1 MRDDQRQRRAQ
12 HFDDE
17 LLMTRKL
24 HPRLQRG
31 ATLIEILVS
40 LVILMLG
47 LLGLIGVMIQ
57 SQRAQQESYQRM
69 QALLLVQDM
78 TARINGNRAAADC
91 YVQASALGTGNAA
104 TPVLGACTYGLAT
117 SQGARA
123 AQDLAEWKDLL
134 LGSAEV
140 SSGNKVGGIL
150 GARGCVTKDV
160 DGVFQVS
167 VVWQGMQAAGAP
179 PAGIACGTNQYGDEA
194 LRRAVSITV
203 VPPNAS

>member
-1 MRDDQRQRRAQ
+1 
-12 HFDDE
+12 
-17 LLMTRKL
+17 MTRKL

-78 TARINGNRAAADC
+78 AARINGNRAAADC
-91 YVQASALGTGNAA
+91 YVQPSALGTGNTS
-104 TPVLGACTYGLAT
+104 TPALGVCAYGLAT

-123 AQDLAEWKDLL
+123 SQDLAEWKDLL
-134 LGSAEV
+134 LSSAEV
-140 SSGNKVGGIL
+140 SNGDKVGSIL
-150 GARGCVTKDV
+150 GARGCVTKDI

-167 VVWQGMQAAGAP
+167 VVWQGMQAGGAP
-179 PAGIACGTNQYGDEA
+179 PAGIACGASQYGDES
-194 LRRAVSITV
+194 LRRAVSVTV
-203 VPPNAS
+203 IPPNAS